1 MVLTNVNAKNMRKNL
16 LNNWKLTEIIN
27 FSDQQIFEQASV
39 RNIILNIEN
48 IESDKSQKQLLLMV
62 FLKRSRLL

>member
-1 MVLTNVNAKNMRKNL
+1 MRKNL

-48 IESDKSQKQLLLMV
+48 IESDKSQNS
-62 FLKRSRLL
+62 FY